1 MGNCTICGKDLNAY
15 FEKSNAKT
23 FTIEGTEHSVC
34 LLCQKKYDSESEI
47 KEMLIEKYAETVEQR
62 EISEKKEQIL
72 ADFILSTTPNIE
84 GKSIESY
91 LGIVGSQTM
100 EGINIFKDIFSG
112 VRNIV
117 GGRSTALQEA
127 MKKMRV
133 TALNEIKDEAFN
145 LGANAVVGIKIDFDE
160 YSEGMIMLSVSGT
173 AVKVI

>member
-1 MGNCTICGKDLNAY
+1 MGNCTICRENLDSY
-15 FEKSNAKT
+15 FENSNAKT
-23 FTIEGTEHSVC
+23 YTVEGNDYLVC
-34 LLCQKKYDSESEI
+34 LLCQKKYGSESEI
-47 KEMLIEKYAETVEQR
+47 KEKLKEKYAESVEQN
-62 EISEKKEQIL
+62 EINEKKEKIFKN
-72 ADFILSTTPNIE
+72 FILSTTPSIE

-91 LGIVGSQTM
+91 MGIVGSQTM

-127 MKKMRV
+127 MKKMRL
-133 TALNEIKDEAFN
+133 TALNEIKEEAFN

-173 AVKVI
+173 AVKFK

>member
-1 MGNCTICGKDLNAY
+1 MGNCTICGK
-15 FEKSNAKT
+15 KSNAKT
-23 FTIEGTEHSVC
+23 FTIEGNNHLVC
-34 LLCQKKYDSESEI
+34 LLCQKKHGSESDI
-47 KEMLIEKYAETVEQR
+47 KEMLIEKYAESVEQR
-62 EISEKKEQIL
+62 EINEKKEKIFEN
-72 ADFILSTTPNIE
+72 FILSTTPNIE

-133 TALNEIKDEAFN
+133 TALNEIKEEAFN
-145 LGANAVVGIKIDFDE
+145 LGSNAVVGIKIDFDE

-173 AVKVI
+173 AVKVK

>member
-1 MGNCTICGKDLNAY
+1 MYNLWKDLTAY
-15 FEKSNAKT
+15 FEKSNTTIFA
-23 FTIEGTEHSVC
+23 IEGNEHSVC

-47 KEMLIEKYAETVEQR
+47 KGMLIEKYAESVEQR
-62 EISEKKEQIL
+62 DIKAIKDKTF

-133 TALNEIKDEAFN
+133 TALNEIKEEAFN

-173 AVKVI
+173 AGKVK